1 MRLAAQGAH
10 RRAATHSG
18 PRRRRTW
25 TGWQHTLRV
34 AVWPASG
41 ARRGAAR
48 RAPPSR
54 ATPSALR
61 RTTGCIEITRRKDK
75 AAKASLL
82 LFANPLFR
90 RRVPNVGQISTK
102 AKQLFDPRILRLPV
116 EGTGGRNRTCSLK
129 RRGEKEKA
137 THISGMLG
145 GLRAVLAAC
154 LALALCAGADAGE
167 RAAPSSC
174 ARGGGVRGGGAL
186 PAAVL
191 RLSWAS
197 PSPSVAM
204 LPRVPP
210 QCPAPLRA
218 PCCCCARC
226 LTGTVLW
233 ASLRARAR
241 FPVCATGSA
250 AAALAP
256 RCADAA
262 PLVQRRRPRPLPSCK
277 SASGFPSC

>member
-75 AAKASLL
+75 LRCCCLQILFSVGAS
-82 LFANPLFR
+82 PMWGKTVQKGKTVR
-90 RRVPNVGQISTK
+90 SW
-102 AKQLFDPRILRLPV
+102 ILRLPV

-174 ARGGGVRGGGAL
+174 ARGGGVRGVVHSRLPCCVCPGLHPPPVSPCSPVFPRSARPRCGL
-186 PAAVL
+186 PAA
-191 RLSWAS
+191 A
-197 PSPSVAM
+197 
-204 LPRVPP
+204 
-210 QCPAPLRA
+210 
-218 PCCCCARC
+218 
-226 LTGTVLW
+226 
-233 ASLRARAR
+233 ARA
-241 FPVCATGSA
+241 A
-250 AAALAP
+250 
-256 RCADAA
+256 
-262 PLVQRRRPRPLPSCK
+262 
-277 SASGFPSC
+277 